1 MNYQWQAI
9 KNIKCIV
16 FDEAD
21 LMFVSQ
27 LKEIRKMMEFYSHRK
42 VNFSKKES
50 IRRKIKEV
58 KLAKKGF
65 HVQRSE
71 EIPQFIFAGATIPQG
86 GRKTALSLLEK
97 LVPNVKL
104 IQTDMVH
111 RVVESTKFDFIEI
124 EDDFDI
130 KVSILAA
137 VLERERFSSL
147 TDLKQHGETTKPF
160 RAILYTNTVADA
172 QKLFEM
178 LNKRDER
185 HSKSSKYMTKTPI
198 ENANSTMFKDEVLAT
213 DISEK
218 KEQDH
223 EHVISLSSFRAKW
236 KNSFC
241 FLHSGLKSSERLD
254 VIDGFTKGKFNVLV
268 TTSIAGRGLDIPNVD
283 LVVQFDFPLNVAD
296 ILHRAGRT
304 ARAGAKGKGTIGS
317 ISRTYCYL
325 KVLLL
330 S

>member
-27 LKEIRKMMEFYSHRK
+27 LKEIRKMIEFFSHRR
-42 VNFSKKES
+42 VNFSKKEAK
-50 IRRKIKEV
+50 RRKMKDA

-65 HVQRSE
+65 HIQRSE

-97 LVPNVKL
+97 FVPNVKL
-104 IQTDMVH
+104 VQTDMVH
-111 RVVESTKFDFIEI
+111 RVVKNTRFDFIEI
-124 EDDFDI
+124 ESDFDM

-137 VLERERFSSL
+137 VLERERFGAS
-147 TDLKQHGETTKPF
+147 TGAEQHGEITKPF

-172 QKLFEM
+172 EKLFGMLTKREEM
-178 LNKRDER
+178 HL
-185 HSKSSKYMTKTPI
+185 KSSKYLTKTRLQ
-198 ENANSTMFKDEVLAT
+198 ETDSTMVKDDTHAT
-213 DISEK
+213 DILEEK
-218 KEQDH
+218 DQDH
-223 EHVISLSSFRAKW
+223 KDTINLSSFRARW
-236 KNSFC
+236 KDSLC

-254 VIDGFTKGKFNVLV
+254 LIDGFTKGKFNVLV

-283 LVVQFDFPLNVAD
+283 LVFQFDFALNVAD

-304 ARAGAKGKGTIGS
+304 ARAGAKGKGNLGS
-317 ISRTYCYL
+317 V
-325 KVLLL
+325 KGMNFFF
-330 S
+330 